1 MFVQEVTHVSL
12 DSFRQ
17 RSSGKKVI
25 LLYPWTNYRTLFL
38 SHFLSANREGL
49 LYYRITSEETTLKSF
64 LQGLLNEF
72 VGVLGD
78 FGANLRPAL
87 ADNASPSALGK
98 ALAADLN
105 ATAVHADSTI
115 LYVDELDRI
124 PMDEHFEQFI
134 SAVTASLD
142 ASVQIAF
149 SSRLLMYQP
158 WYNMVARGDAV
169 VLGTEHRKD
178 DMMFTVE
185 DSPKPQLE
193 VYGFGRGHA
202 LVNGQP
208 ITNWDGALPRNLFF
222 FFLDHDLVTRDE
234 IFRTF
239 WPDLNVKEATNVF
252 HVTKRKITERIS
264 MKVNEGG
271 NYELTQYNSGFYLPS
286 DKVVRHYDVSDFENA
301 VTRALN
307 ADNEREELALY
318 MQAVDVYRAPFLQT
332 VEMPWVLERRE
343 HLRMLNSQALI
354 GVGRI
359 WKRRKDDQQAL
370 GFFTRALKEVPE
382 REDIH
387 REVMAI
393 YLRLGMVEDAK
404 RQYHRL
410 AQILDET
417 LNIGPSHESRDLYA
431 AIESQD

>member
-1 MFVQEVTHVSL
+1 MFVQEVTKVSM

-38 SHFLSANREGL
+38 THFLSSDREGL
-49 LYYRITSEETTLKSF
+49 LYYRITTEETTLKSF
-64 LQGLLNEF
+64 LQGLLQEF
-72 VGVLGD
+72 TSVLGS
-78 FGANLRPAL
+78 FGANLSQAL
-87 ADNASPSALGK
+87 ADGSPADLGA

-105 ATAVHADSTI
+105 TIGENSTI
-115 LYVDELDRI
+115 LYIDELDRI
-124 PMDEHFEQFI
+124 PMDDSFSQFI
-134 SAVTASLD
+134 KALSGGLD
-142 ASVQIAF
+142 KHVQVAF

-158 WYNMVARGDAV
+158 WYDMVVRGEAV
-169 VLGTEHRKD
+169 VLGTEYRKD

-185 DSPKPQLE
+185 ETPKPQLE
-193 VYGFGRGHA
+193 IYGFGRGHA

-222 FFLDHDLVTRDE
+222 FFIDHALVTRDE
-234 IFRTF
+234 IFQTF

-264 MKVNEGG
+264 MKVTEGG

-286 DKVVRHYDVSDFENA
+286 DKVVRHYDVGDFQHA
-301 VTRALN
+301 VERAMI
-307 ADNEREELALY
+307 ADNEKEELALY
-318 MQAVDVYRAPFLQT
+318 MQAIDVYRAPFLQT

-343 HLRMLNSQALI
+343 QLRQLNAQALI

-359 WKRRKDDQQAL
+359 WKRRQNDQQAL

-387 REVMAI
+387 REVMSI

-417 LNIGPSHESRDLYA
+417 LSIGPSRESRDLYA
-431 AIESQD
+431 MIEAQG